1 MKTGTALV
9 AFLSLSWLTIA
20 SAGEVISPENA
31 ARKVEIRNVQVQG
44 NVISG
49 EVINRSRNPV
59 RNLELLVQHHWL
71 WNNEFKPG
79 DVSPGKSVYVVLD
92 KELRP
97 GESAPFTASIDAPS
111 LSRPD
116 GYFVTEVSLAGF
128 TEVIPPG
135 AG

>member
-9 AFLSLSWLTIA
+9 AFLSFSWLTIA

-31 ARKVEIRNVQVQG
+31 VQKVEIRTVQVQG

-49 EVINRSRNPV
+49 EVINRSRNSV

-71 WNNEFKPG
+71 WKNEFKPG

-97 GESAPFTASIDAPS
+97 RESAPFTAPIEPPT

-116 GYFVTEVSLAGF
+116 GYFVTEVTLAGF
-128 TEVIPPG
+128 TEIIPS
-135 AG
+135 